1 MNKKIFIKVYSKR
14 QLMIISLVVL
24 LIVAGIVN
32 SRVELGNK
40 KKINPSVI
48 EVSNPT
54 VHKNES
60 NAEEG
65 TIDEMKLK
73 REIERSKEINLLKSL
88 LNSQDDANVQK
99 KIDDKIAQI
108 IDISNKEMT
117 CENVLSSKGLGEC
130 AVFYTDNTIYVVVQ
144 KKLEKKELIQIQNVI
159 MNVFKVDFSKIRV
172 SQSKNL
178 N

>member
-1 MNKKIFIKVYSKR
+1 MNKKIFVKVYNKR
-14 QLMIISLVVL
+14 QIMIISFVVL

-48 EVSNPT
+48 EVSNST
-54 VHKNES
+54 VHKSENNAGES
-60 NAEEG
+60 I
-65 TIDEMKLK
+65 IDEMKLK

-88 LNSQDDANVQK
+88 LNDQTDANVQK
-99 KIDDKIAQI
+99 RIDEKIARI
-108 IDISNKEMT
+108 IDISNKEMI
-117 CENVLSSKGLGEC
+117 CENVLSSKGLGESV
-130 AVFYTDNTIYVVVQ
+130 VFYTDDTIYVVVQ
-144 KKLEKKELIQIQNVI
+144 KKLKKQELIQIQNVI
-159 MNVFKVDFSKIRV
+159 MNVFKVDFNKIRV

>member
-1 MNKKIFIKVYSKR
+1 VNKKIFVKVYSKR
-14 QLMIISLVVL
+14 QLMIILLVIL
-24 LIVAGIVN
+24 LIVAGIIN
-32 SRVELGNK
+32 SRMELGNK

-54 VHKNES
+54 VNKSEN

-88 LNSQDDANVQK
+88 LDEQTDTNIQK
-99 KIDDKIAQI
+99 KIDDKIAKI

-130 AVFYTDNTIYVVVQ
+130 AVFYTDDTIYVVVQ
-144 KKLEKKELIQIQNVI
+144 KKLEKRDLIQIQNVI
-159 MNVFKVDFSKIRV
+159 MNVFKVDFNKIRV

>member
-24 LIVAGIVN
+24 LIVVGIVN
-32 SRVELGNK
+32 SRIEFGNK

-54 VHKNES
+54 VHEDES
-60 NAEEG
+60 NTEED

-88 LNSQDDANVQK
+88 LNSQADANAQE
-99 KIDDKIAQI
+99 KIDNKIAEI
-108 IDISNKEMT
+108 IDISNKEMI

-130 AVFYTDNTIYVVVQ
+130 AVFYTGDTIYVVVQ

-159 MNVFKVDFSKIRV
+159 MNVFRVDFSKIRV
-172 SQSKNL
+172 SQSKSSN
-178 N
+178 